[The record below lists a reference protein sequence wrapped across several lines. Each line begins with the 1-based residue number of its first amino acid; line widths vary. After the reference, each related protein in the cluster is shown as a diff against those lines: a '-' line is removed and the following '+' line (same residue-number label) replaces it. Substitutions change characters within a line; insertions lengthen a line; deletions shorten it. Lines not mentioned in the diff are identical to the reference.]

1 MDIAEAEKD
10 EGAGMK
16 VYIERTAVMNVL
28 EQYYPGVNER
38 LYIVKDIT
46 SLPAADVAPV
56 RHGDGRNTM
65 GPIMGSTT
73 VPSAKGKLSITRK
86 MEVIEILSGW
96 CPNCGARMDKEDNY
110 VRND

>member
-1 MDIAEAEKD
+1 
-10 EGAGMK
+10 MK

-46 SLPAADVAPV
+46 SLPAADVTPV

-65 GPIMGSTT
+65 GPD
-73 VPSAKGKLSITRK
+73 KGFHYCSECKGQAFNYEENG
-86 MEVIEILSGW
+86 EVIEILSELVPQLRRSHGQGGQL
-96 CPNCGARMDKEDNY
+96 CTERLKRKSPHHR
-110 VRND
+110 

>member
-56 RHGDGRNTM
+56 RHGWAEYDG
-65 GPIMGSTT
+65 
-73 VPSAKGKLSITRK
+73 ADKGFHYCSECKGQAFNYEENG
-86 MEVIEILSGW
+86 EVIEILSGW

>member
-38 LYIVKDIT
+38 LYIVAFLSET
-46 SLPAADVAPV
+46 AA
-56 RHGDGRNTM
+56 RQF
-65 GPIMGSTT
+65 I
-73 VPSAKGKLSITRK
+73 
-86 MEVIEILSGW
+86 
-96 CPNCGARMDKEDNY
+96 
-110 VRND
+110 

>member
-38 LYIVKDIT
+38 LSRI
-46 SLPAADVAPV
+46 LL
-56 RHGDGRNTM
+56 
-65 GPIMGSTT
+65 
-73 VPSAKGKLSITRK
+73 LSPPPTLHR
-86 MEVIEILSGW
+86 
-96 CPNCGARMDKEDNY
+96 
-110 VRND
+110 